1 MEYMGGMGC
10 MDSVVDRLHTSIKS
24 YGSQDNNYEVS
35 KLKITSPSWKKCAV
49 TLTDNLEE
57 KKGEKSVSYYP
68 RVSYLFILTIPVE
81 VQAFSF

>member
-10 MDSVVDRLHTSIKS
+10 MDSVVNRLHTSIKS

-49 TLTDNLEE
+49 TLIDNLEG
-57 KKGEKSVSYYP
+57 KKKVKSRSRITPGYHIF
-68 RVSYLFILTIPVE
+68 LF
-81 VQAFSF
+81 